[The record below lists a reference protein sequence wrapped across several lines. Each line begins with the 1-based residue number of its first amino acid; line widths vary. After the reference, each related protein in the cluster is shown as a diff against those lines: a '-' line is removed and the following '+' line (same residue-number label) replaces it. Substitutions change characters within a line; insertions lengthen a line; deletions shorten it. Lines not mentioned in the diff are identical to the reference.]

1 MREISKL
8 VALAGGIAFAAGL
21 AHAANQTI
29 LGKSLTVKDP
39 SAGVDPTKRSIKGSG
54 KDKSGGGTLVGNPT
68 LSGSAGGALLD
79 IFANAGTG
87 GTSTSQEFALP
98 QGTANGKPFWSVIGN
113 NQNPLGYKYKDNGGA
128 NHTPVKSV
136 QIKKSPSGAFSIKV
150 KLTGKT
156 GTINV
161 VPPNPG
167 ASGCMALKL
176 GIAATAGDRY
186 SVQFGATDS
195 KIKNVDAKLFEA
207 KKPTVQG
214 ICPTVVTTT
223 STTTT
228 TTHAST
234 TTTTHAST
242 TTTTH
247 ASTTTTTTMY
257 GSPSRA
263 FLEKVEGLLD

>member
-8 VALAGGIAFAAGL
+8 VALAGGVAFAASL
-21 AHAANQTI
+21 VYAADQTI

-39 SAGVDPTKRSIKGSG
+39 TAGADPTKRSIKGSG
-54 KDKSGGGTLVGNPT
+54 KDAKGGSGTLVGNPT
-68 LSGSAGGALLD
+68 LAGSAGGALLD

-150 KLTGKT
+150 KLTGKN

-161 VPPNPG
+161 KPPNPG

-176 GIAATAGDRY
+176 GIAAAAGDRY
-186 SVQFGATDS
+186 SVQFGVES
-195 KIKNVDAKLFEA
+195 KIKNVDAKLFSA
-207 KKPTVQG
+207 KKPANEGV
-214 ICPTVVTTT
+214 CPTVVTT

-228 TTHAST
+228 TTNATSST
-234 TTTTHAST
+234 TSTTHS
-242 TTTTH
+242 
-247 ASTTTTTTMY
+247 STTTTTMY

>member
-39 SAGVDPTKRSIKGSG
+39 TAGVDPTKRSIKGSG

-136 QIKKSPSGAFSIKV
+136 LIKKSANGSISIKV
-150 KLTGKT
+150 KLLGKN

-176 GIAATAGDRY
+176 GIAAAAGDRY
-186 SVQFGATDS
+186 SVQFGVES

-234 TTTTHAST
+234 TTTSS

-263 FLEKVEGLLD
+263 FLEKVKGLLD

>member
-39 SAGVDPTKRSIKGSG
+39 TAGVDPTKRSIKGSG

-167 ASGCMALKL
+167 TNGCMALKL
-176 GIAATAGDRY
+176 GIGAAQGDRY
-186 SVQFGATDS
+186 SVQFGTDS
-195 KIKNVDAKLFEA
+195 KIKNVDAKLFAA
-207 KKPTVQG
+207 KKPANEGV
-214 ICPTVVTTT
+214 CPTVVTT

-228 TTHAST
+228 TTHATSSS
-234 TTTTHAST
+234 TTTTHA
-242 TTTTH
+242 
-247 ASTTTTTTMY
+247 TTTTTMY

>member
-1 MREISKL
+1 MRETSKL
-8 VALAGGIAFAAGL
+8 VALAGGIALAASL
-21 AHAANQTI
+21 VHAANQTI

-39 SAGVDPTKRSIKGSG
+39 SAGSTPAKRSIKGSG
-54 KDKSGGGTLVGNPT
+54 KDAKGGSGTLVGNPT
-68 LSGSAGGALLD
+68 LAGSAGGALLD

-242 TTTTH
+242 TTTT
-247 ASTTTTTTMY
+247 TMY

>member
-8 VALAGGIAFAAGL
+8 VALAGGVAFAASL
-21 AHAANQTI
+21 VYAADQTI

-39 SAGVDPTKRSIKGSG
+39 TAGVDPTKRSIKGSG

-98 QGTANGKPFWSVIGN
+98 QGTSNGKPLWSVIGS
-113 NQNPLGYKYKDNGGA
+113 NQSPLGYKYKDNSGA
-128 NHTPVKSV
+128 VRSV
-136 QIKKSPSGAFSIKV
+136 LIKKSASGAFSIKV
-150 KLTGKT
+150 KLSGK
-156 GTINV
+156 GGSISV

-234 TTTTHAST
+234 TTTT
-242 TTTTH
+242 
-247 ASTTTTTTMY
+247 TMY

>member
-39 SAGVDPTKRSIKGSG
+39 TAGVDPTKRSIKGSG

-87 GTSTSQEFALP
+87 GHSTSQEFALP
-98 QGTANGKPFWSVIGN
+98 QGTSNGKPLWSVIGS
-113 NQNPLGYKYKDNGGA
+113 NQSPLGYKYKDNSGA
-128 NHTPVKSV
+128 VRSV
-136 QIKKSPSGAFSIKV
+136 LIKKSASGAFSIKV

-186 SVQFGATDS
+186 SVQFGPDS
-195 KIKNVDAKLFEA
+195 KIKNVDGKVFAAKN
-207 KKPTVQG
+207 PTQHG

-223 STTTT
+223 TTTTTT
-228 TTHAST
+228 TTHT
-234 TTTTHAST
+234 TSSS

-263 FLEKVEGLLD
+263 FLEKVKGLLD

>member
-39 SAGVDPTKRSIKGSG
+39 TAGVDPTKRSIKGSG

-79 IFANAGTG
+79 IFAFGNN
-87 GTSTSQEFALP
+87 STAQEFALP
-98 QGTANGKPFWSVIGN
+98 QGTANGKPFWSLIGN
-113 NQNPLGYKYKDNGGA
+113 NTTPLGYKYKDNGGA
-128 NHTPVKSV
+128 NHTSVKSV
-136 QIKKSPSGAFSIKV
+136 LIKKSPSGAFSIKV

-228 TTHAST
+228 TTHATSSS

-242 TTTTH
+242 TTTT
-247 ASTTTTTTMY
+247 SMY